1 MTTSITS
8 LLQALHIIPTSSVK
22 QKTSQSITTTTNKSN
37 VSSPVTSLP
46 EICLETVAQHDDYS
60 DCWIVIYDRV
70 YDVTNFLQDHPGG
83 ADIIMDYAGRDA
95 TLAFHGTGHSRDA
108 IEQMRDYLI
117 GELPSKERIFR
128 TKNTQ
133 VLLKG
138 IPE

>member
-1 MTTSITS
+1 MTTTITG
-8 LLQALHIIPTSSVK
+8 LLQALHIIPTPSIK
-22 QKTSQSITTTTNKSN
+22 QKTSQSVTTTNKSN
-37 VSSPVTSLP
+37 VSLTATSLP
-46 EICLETVAQHDDYS
+46 EICLKIVAQHDDYS
-60 DCWIVIYDRV
+60 DCWIVVYDRV

-83 ADIIMDYAGRDA
+83 SDIIMDYAGRDA

-108 IEQMRDYLI
+108 IEQMREYLI
-117 GELPSKERIFR
+117 GELPSQERIFR